1 MSTARRLFR
10 ELGAYRWGF
19 LAAAGCMLVSSVLDG
34 ATVVMLIPL
43 LKHLFGSAGA
53 LSAGSSWLERF
64 SDAALA
70 PVLVGTSQDQAIARI
85 VALMVGILLLKNLA
99 GYGANQIGV
108 AVQEGV
114 VRDLRTRMFRHML
127 TLDLGIFQR
136 TRAGQ
141 LIQRI
146 ITDVDQIKSV
156 INTSL
161 ARFFQNFSVI
171 LVTLAALTATSW
183 RLTLLA
189 VGAAP
194 VLVLGLRGVLQRLRR
209 HSRDR
214 AEEWGEITSYIAE
227 RLGAI
232 KLIRGYG
239 VADQEAS
246 RFEAQASDYRRKVI
260 RTNRY
265 SSLTSPISEMFGG
278 LVLIVLLVGG
288 TRSWVTGGGA
298 PLSPA
303 TLITFLVLALRMM
316 SPIKQISQFP
326 ADLAMALAS
335 ADRVFQLLDQ
345 PGGEIDAAGA
355 GPARFSREI
364 TFDHVSFSYDG
375 ERQVLHDVSFNVA
388 RGQAVALV
396 GPSGAGKTTLVELIP
411 RLHDPTDGTVRLDGV
426 PLDRFTRASLR
437 GLIWMVS
444 QETVLLNDS
453 VRNNIAFGRRDA
465 TDAEIE
471 AAARAANAHDFIVDL
486 PRGYATVLGERGTR
500 LSGGQR
506 QRIAIARALLRDPP
520 ILLLDEATSAL
531 DTESERL
538 VQEAIERLMQDRT
551 VLVIAHRLATVRNAD
566 RILVIEDGRI
576 VEQGTHDDLYRGGGM
591 YRRLYDMQ
599 FREEP
604 SVDPD
609 PATA

>member
-70 PVLVGTSQDQAIARI
+70 PVLVGTTQDQAIARI
-85 VALMVGILLLKNLA
+85 VGLMVGILLLKNLA

-114 VRDLRTRMFRHML
+114 VRDLRIRLFRHML
-127 TLDLGIFQR
+127 TLDLGVFQR

-183 RLTLLA
+183 RLTVLA

-194 VLVLGLRGVLQRLRR
+194 VLVLGLRGVLKRLRR

-239 VADQEAS
+239 VAAQEAA
-246 RFEAQASDYRRKVI
+246 RFDAQASDYRRKVI

-278 LVLIVLLVGG
+278 LVLIMLLVGG
-288 TRSWVTGGGA
+288 TRPWVTGGGV

-335 ADRVFQLLDQ
+335 ADRVFQLLDE
-345 PGGEIDAAGA
+345 PGGEADAPGA
-355 GPARFSREI
+355 RPASFSRELA
-364 TFDHVSFSYDG
+364 FDHVSFSYDG
-375 ERQVLHDVSFNVA
+375 ERQVLRDISFLVP

-396 GPSGAGKTTLVELIP
+396 GPSGAGKTTLVELLP
-411 RLHDPTDGTVRLDGV
+411 RLHDPTSGEVRLDGV
-426 PLDRFTRASLR
+426 PLPRFTRASLR
-437 GLIWMVS
+437 GLIGMVS
-444 QETVLLNDS
+444 QETVLLNDT

-465 TDAEIE
+465 TDLEVE
-471 AAARAANAHDFIVDL
+471 AAARAANAHDFIADL

-551 VLVIAHRLATVRNAD
+551 VLVIAHRLATVRHAD

-576 VEQGTHDDLYRGGGM
+576 VEQGTHDDLYRQGGM
-591 YRRLYDMQ
+591 YRRLYDLQ
-599 FREEP
+599 FRDEP
-604 SVDPD
+604 SADPD
-609 PATA
+609 PAAA

>member
-1 MSTARRLFR
+1 MARRLFR

-64 SDAALA
+64 SDAVVA
-70 PVLVGTSQDQAIARI
+70 PVLVGTTQDQAIARI
-85 VALMVGILLLKNLA
+85 VGMMVGILLLKNLA

-114 VRDLRTRMFRHML
+114 VRDLRTRLFRHML
-127 TLDLGIFQR
+127 TLDLGVFQR

-189 VGAAP
+189 VAAAP
-194 VLVLGLRGVLQRLRR
+194 VLVFGLRGVLQRLRR

-239 VADQEAS
+239 VADQEAA
-246 RFEAQASDYRRKVI
+246 RFDAQASDYRRKVI

-288 TRSWVTGGGA
+288 TRTWVTGGGA

-345 PGGEIDAAGA
+345 PGGEVDAPGA
-355 GPARFSREI
+355 GVARFSREI
-364 TFDHVSFSYDG
+364 DFDHVSFSYDG
-375 ERQVLHDVSFNVA
+375 EREVLHDLSFTLP
-388 RGQAVALV
+388 RGQVVALV
-396 GPSGAGKTTLVELIP
+396 GPSGAGKTTLVELLP
-411 RLHDPTDGTVRLDGV
+411 RLHDPTRGEVRLDGV
-426 PLDRFTRASLR
+426 PLERFTRASLR
-437 GLIWMVS
+437 GLIGMVS

-465 TDAEIE
+465 TDAEVE
-471 AAARAANAHDFIVDL
+471 AAARAANAHEFIADL
-486 PRGYATVLGERGTR
+486 PHGYATALGERGTR

-531 DTESERL
+531 DTDSERL

-551 VLVIAHRLATVRNAD
+551 VLVIAHRLATVRHAD
-566 RILVIEDGRI
+566 RILVIENGRI
-576 VEQGTHDDLYRGGGM
+576 VEQGAHEDLYRGGGT
-591 YRRLYDMQ
+591 YRRLYDLQ
-599 FREEP
+599 FRDEP
-604 SVDPD
+604 SADPD
-609 PATA
+609 PAAA

>member
-1 MSTARRLFR
+1 MNTIRRLFR
-10 ELGAYRWGF
+10 ELGPYRWGF

-53 LSAGSSWLERF
+53 LASGSSWLERF

-70 PVLVGTSQDQAIARI
+70 PVLAGTTQDQAIARI
-85 VALMVGILLLKNLA
+85 VGLMVLILLLKNFA

-114 VRDLRTRMFRHML
+114 VRDLRTRLFRHML
-127 TLDLGIFQR
+127 TLDLGVFQR

-171 LVTLAALTATSW
+171 LVTLVALTATSW

-189 VGAAP
+189 IGAAP
-194 VLVLGLRGVLQRLRR
+194 VLVLGLRGVLKRLRR

-239 VADQEAS
+239 VADQEAA
-246 RFEAQASDYRRKVI
+246 RFEQQASDYRRKVI

-278 LVLIVLLVGG
+278 LVLIMLLVGG
-288 TRSWVTGGGA
+288 TRPWVTGGVT

-335 ADRVFQLLDQ
+335 ADRIFQLLDT
-345 PGGEIDAAGA
+345 PAGEVDPPDARAA
-355 GPARFSREI
+355 HFTRDI
-364 TFDHVSFSYDG
+364 VFDHVSFSYDG
-375 ERQVLHDVSFNVA
+375 AREVLRDVSFTVR
-388 RGQAVALV
+388 RGQVVALV

-411 RLHDPTDGTVRLDGV
+411 RLHDATAGNVRLDGV
-426 PLDRFTRASLR
+426 PLSQVNRRSLR
-437 GLIWMVS
+437 GLIGMVS
-444 QETVLLNDS
+444 QETVLLNDT

-465 TDAEIE
+465 SDAEVE
-471 AAARAANAHDFIVDL
+471 AAARAANAHEFIADL
-486 PRGYATVLGERGTR
+486 PHGYATVLGERGTR

-551 VLVIAHRLATVRNAD
+551 VLVIAHRLATVRHAD
-566 RILVIEDGRI
+566 RILVVEDGRI
-576 VEQGTHDDLYRGGGM
+576 VEEGGHDDLFRQGGI
-591 YRRLYDMQ
+591 YRRLYDLQ
-599 FREEP
+599 FRDEP
-604 SVDPD
+604 TPD
-609 PATA
+609 PAAA

>member
-19 LAAAGCMLVSSVLDG
+19 LAAAGCMMVSSVLDG

-85 VALMVGILLLKNLA
+85 VALMVLILLLKNLA

-127 TLDLGIFQR
+127 TLDLGVFQR

-171 LVTLAALTATSW
+171 LVTIAALTATSW

-189 VGAAP
+189 VASAP

-214 AEEWGEITSYIAE
+214 AEEWGEITSYITE

-239 VADQEAS
+239 VAEQEAV
-246 RFEAQASDYRRKVI
+246 RFDAQAADYRRKVI

-288 TRSWVTGGGA
+288 TRPWVTGGGM

-345 PGGEIDAAGA
+345 TGGEVDAVGA
-355 GPARFSREI
+355 GPARFVRSIE
-364 TFDHVSFSYDG
+364 FDDVSFSYDG
-375 ERQVLHDVSFNVA
+375 EREVLHGVSFNVA

-411 RLHDPTDGTVRLDGV
+411 RLHDPTDGAVRLDGV
-426 PLDRFTRASLR
+426 PLERFTRASLR
-437 GLIWMVS
+437 GLIGMVS

-465 TDAEIE
+465 TDAEVE
-471 AAARAANAHDFIVDL
+471 AAARAANAHAFIADL
-486 PRGYATVLGERGTR
+486 PRGYDTVLGERGTR

-566 RILVIEDGRI
+566 RILVIENGRI

-604 SVDPD
+604 SADPD

>member
-1 MSTARRLFR
+1 
-10 ELGAYRWGF
+10 
-19 LAAAGCMLVSSVLDG
+19 MLVSSVLDG

-53 LSAGSSWLERF
+53 LASGSSWLERF

-70 PVLVGTSQDQAIARI
+70 PVLAGTTQDQAIARI
-85 VALMVGILLLKNLA
+85 VGLMVLILLLKNFA

-114 VRDLRTRMFRHML
+114 VRDLRTRLFRHLL
-127 TLDLGIFQR
+127 TLDLGVFQR

-146 ITDVDQIKSV
+146 ITDVDQVKSV

-194 VLVLGLRGVLQRLRR
+194 VLVFGLRGVLRRLRR

-214 AEEWGEITSYIAE
+214 AEEWGEITSYITE

-239 VADQEAS
+239 VAEQEAA
-246 RFEAQASDYRRKVI
+246 RFDQQASDYRRKVI

-278 LVLIVLLVGG
+278 LVLILLLVGG
-288 TRSWVTGGGA
+288 TRPWVTGGAA

-335 ADRVFQLLDQ
+335 ADRIFQLLDTPAGEVDA
-345 PGGEIDAAGA
+345 PGAL
-355 GPARFSREI
+355 PARFAREI
-364 TFDHVSFSYDG
+364 AFDHVWFSYDG
-375 ERQVLHDVSFNVA
+375 ERDVLRDITLTVG
-388 RGQAVALV
+388 RGQVVALV

-411 RLHDPTDGTVRLDGV
+411 RLHDPTRGAVRLDGV
-426 PLDRFTRASLR
+426 PLTAVSRASLR
-437 GLIWMVS
+437 SLIGMVS
-444 QETVLLNDS
+444 QETVLLNDT
-453 VRNNIAFGRRDA
+453 VRNNIAFGRRA
-465 TDAEIE
+465 ASDAEVE
-471 AAARAANAHDFIVDL
+471 AAARAANAHEFIAQL
-486 PRGYATVLGERGTR
+486 PQGYATMLGERGTR

-566 RILVIEDGRI
+566 RILVVEDGRV
-576 VEQGTHDDLYRGGGM
+576 VEEGAHDDLFRQGGM

-599 FREEP
+599 FRDEP
-604 SVDPD
+604 SPD
-609 PATA
+609 PAAA